1 MTPPRSRTGRLSTWL
16 GRLAVLAVLVGPAI
30 SHFELVPPLGGFG
43 VFAVGL
49 LLALLCLLVGVV
61 ALILGPAGT
70 RSPTGGGMLPAI
82 VVLLAVYVASG
93 AGQNPPRINDITT
106 DTVNPPLFV
115 HAQMLPENAGRDMAY
130 PGADFA
136 RQQQEGYGEIP
147 PLPLPMP
154 ADEAF
159 KRVAAAARSTPG
171 WVITREDPGARALEG
186 YDTSQLFRF
195 KDDFVIEVRDAN
207 GQSLVEMRSK
217 SRNGKG
223 DVGVNAKRI
232 RTFLAGLKE

>member
-1 MTPPRSRTGRLSTWL
+1 MASPRSRVGRVSTWL
-16 GRLAVLAVLVGPAI
+16 GRLALLAVLIGPTIA
-30 SHFELVPPLGGFG
+30 HFELVPPLAGFG

-49 LLALLCLLVGVV
+49 LLSLLCLLCGLL
-61 ALILGPAGT
+61 ALVLGPAGT
-70 RSPTGGGMLPAI
+70 RSSTGGGMLPAI
-82 VVLLAVYVASG
+82 LVLLTVYVASG

-115 HAQMLPENAGRDMAY
+115 RAQTLPENAGRDMAY

-136 RQQQEGYGEIP
+136 RQQQEGYGEIA
-147 PLPLPMP
+147 PLTLSLP
-154 ADEAF
+154 ADETF

-171 WVITREDPGARALEG
+171 WVITREDPAARALEG
-186 YDTSQLFRF
+186 YDTSKLFRF

-207 GQSLVEMRSK
+207 AQSLVEMRSK

-232 RTFLAGLKE
+232 RDFLTRVKE

>member
-1 MTPPRSRTGRLSTWL
+1 MTPPRSRTGRVSTWL
-16 GRLAVLAVLVGPAI
+16 GRLAVLAVVIGPTIA
-30 SHFELVPPLGGFG
+30 HFELVPPLAGFG
-43 VFAVGL
+43 VFGAGL
-49 LLALLCLLVGVV
+49 LFALLCLLVGVV

-70 RSPTGGGMLPAI
+70 RSPTGGGMLPA
-82 VVLLAVYVASG
+82 VLVLLAVIVASG
-93 AGQNPPRINDITT
+93 GQNPPRINDITT
-106 DTVNPPLFV
+106 DTANPPLFV
-115 HAQMLPENAGRDMAY
+115 RAPTLPENAGRDMAY

-136 RQQQEGYGEIP
+136 RQQQEGYGEIAP
-147 PLPLPMP
+147 LTLPLP

-217 SRNGKG
+217 SRNGQG

-232 RTFLAGLKE
+232 RTFLAAVKE